1 MYKILI
7 KSRTSRAYAYYT
19 QKIGTEEV
27 EYETEYLPELAKMYK
42 ALLKDYTTEQVIL
55 VHELEPE
62 LVVNIEDELSPKK
75 PSLDISGSDS
85 FEVPEA

>member
-7 KSRTSRAYAYYT
+7 KAKSSRAFAFYT

-42 ALLKDYTTEQVIL
+42 ALLRDYTTEQIIL

-62 LVVNIEDELSPKK
+62 LVVNIEDEQSPKK
-75 PSLDISGSDS
+75 PSLDISDSNS
-85 FEVPEA
+85 FEIGEA

>member
-7 KSRTSRAYAYYT
+7 KSRSSRAYAYYT

-27 EYETEYLPELAKMYK
+27 EYETEYLPELSKMYK
-42 ALLKDYTTEQVIL
+42 ALLKDYTTEQIVL

-62 LVVNIEDELSPKK
+62 LVVNIEDEFTKAPVE
-75 PSLDISGSDS
+75 GG
-85 FEVPEA
+85 EVTPPEEGNA